1 MGWLAP
7 GKRAEMRLALVTGG
21 ASGLGRAVATRLLDD
36 GWAVELWDRDAP
48 GLDAALA
55 GREGVSR
62 RIVDVRSADEVRGG
76 FEALAEPPAVVFHAA
91 GVCHVGDLET
101 LRLDECRLDMDVNY
115 FGTVHL
121 LQAAAPRLRP
131 GSHVICVASV
141 AGLKGLPEFA
151 GYGATKFAVLG
162 FCEAV
167 EGELRRRGITLSV
180 LCPPAV
186 ATPMVRNLA
195 YHPAL
200 YSLFPFSDEKAV
212 VETVMRGLRSGRFL
226 LMVDA
231 GTRALR
237 LVDRVAPRLLA
248 RYLDWRVQRH
258 RRAHPGWKNE
268 LPPPLR

>member
-1 MGWLAP
+1 
-7 GKRAEMRLALVTGG
+7 MRRALVTGG
-21 ASGLGRAVATRLLDD
+21 ASGLGLAVATRLVDD
-36 GWAVELWDRDAP
+36 GWAVELWD
-48 GLDAALA
+48 LDASRLEASMA
-55 GREGVSR
+55 GREGVR
-62 RIVDVRSADEVRGG
+62 RRVVDVRSAEQVRAGL
-76 FEALAEPPAVVFHAA
+76 EALADPPDLVFHAA

-101 LRLDECRLDMDVNY
+101 LRLEECRLDMEVN
-115 FGTVHL
+115 FLGTVHVL
-121 LQAAAPRLRP
+121 HAAVPHLRP

-167 EGELRRRGITLSV
+167 LGELRRRGISLSV

-186 ATPMVRNLA
+186 ATPMVRNLS

-200 YSLFPFSDEKAV
+200 YSLFPFSDERAV
-212 VETVMRGLRSGRFL
+212 VETVVRGLRSRRFL

-248 RYLDWRVQRH
+248 RYLDWRVQRF
-258 RRAHPGWKNE
+258 RRAHPDWRSE
-268 LPPPLR
+268 RPPPLR